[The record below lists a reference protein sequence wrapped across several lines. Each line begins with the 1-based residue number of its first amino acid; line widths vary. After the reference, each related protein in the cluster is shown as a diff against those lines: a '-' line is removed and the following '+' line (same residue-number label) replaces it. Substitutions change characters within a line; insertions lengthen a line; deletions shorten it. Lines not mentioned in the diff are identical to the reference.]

1 LQDHQRSV
9 AMRRRN
15 ERGPIP
21 PFQVRGH
28 HEAALRWATYGTAS
42 GRKSQM
48 SITAIQILQA
58 MDYEGGHIEV
68 LRGPTPQYEE
78 YISDCRANG
87 LVVKLAGTISRE
99 MLNDLVEANFVE
111 RDGPENERNVT
122 IFKLTDEGRE
132 AANLKPNK
140 SRPPRLNNRPS

>member
-1 LQDHQRSV
+1 
-9 AMRRRN
+9 
-15 ERGPIP
+15 
-21 PFQVRGH
+21 
-28 HEAALRWATYGTAS
+28 
-42 GRKSQM
+42 M

-58 MDYEGGHIEV
+58 MVYEGGHIEV

-78 YISDCRANG
+78 YISVCRANG
-87 LVVKLAGTISRE
+87 LVVKLAGTLSRE

-132 AANLKPNK
+132 AANLSQTKA
-140 SRPPRLNNRPS
+140 PPRLNNRPS

>member
-1 LQDHQRSV
+1 
-9 AMRRRN
+9 
-15 ERGPIP
+15 
-21 PFQVRGH
+21 
-28 HEAALRWATYGTAS
+28 
-42 GRKSQM
+42 M

-58 MDYEGGHIEV
+58 MVYEGGHIEV

-78 YISDCRANG
+78 YSVCRANG
-87 LVVKLAGTISRE
+87 LVVKLAGTLSRE